1 MSTAAQAVP
10 VCTQCA
16 IHVESVF
23 HVAGM
28 CCADEALLL
37 ERRLGPLAG
46 VERLSVDVIGQKMHV
61 AYDAAVLTSARITD
75 AVAEIGMRAWLEH
88 ERPVDPPASADDM
101 WPLALAGVVAG
112 VGVGLQLLVADARWA
127 WPSFALAIVVAGR
140 QPFRKALNSVRRRT
154 LDIHVLMLLAVAG
167 ALALGDWAEAATVVW
182 LFAASQWL
190 EVRTMERA
198 REAIR
203 SVITLAPT
211 EALVRHGGH
220 EHRMPVSRIA
230 PGAILLVAPGEK
242 IPLDGV
248 VTAGHSDVNQA
259 PITGES
265 LPVDRAPGDEVFAGT
280 INGHGALEL
289 RVTRAVRD
297 TTLARIVHLVE
308 TAQTERAPA
317 QQFIDRFARW
327 YTPAVVVAAA
337 LVFLVPVVLLGAPA
351 GAWAYRALVLLVVAC
366 PCALVISTPVS
377 IVAALATAARRGV
390 LIKGGAHL
398 ERLAGVRV
406 VAFDKTGTLTCGEPV
421 VVTVARVAGG
431 VADDEGDAL
440 AAAAAVESRSA
451 HPIARAVVDAARARG
466 LAATGATDVTVRP
479 GRGAEGTWR
488 GRRVLAGN
496 TRLMRERGLATADV
510 ERLANDMAARGETAV
525 FVALDG
531 RARLGLGIADRP
543 RPAAAEVVGLLRAQ
557 GIAHVAL
564 LTGDTP
570 QAAAVLAAA
579 AGVTDVRAGLLPE
592 DKLTAVRELRAEYGA
607 VAMVGDGVNDAP
619 ALAAA
624 DVGIAMGAIGSA
636 TALEAADIA
645 LMSDDLQKIPYALRL
660 SRATL
665 ANVRVNVAIALGLK
679 VAVLAL
685 AVAGRSTLWMAVLA
699 DTGASVL
706 VVANAM
712 RLLRHR

>member
-1 MSTAAQAVP
+1 MSTAARAVP

-154 LDIHVLMLLAVAG
+154 LDIHVLMLLAVAN

-211 EALVRHGGH
+211 EALVRHGGY
-220 EHRMPVSRIA
+220 EHRMLVSRIA
-230 PGAILLVAPGEK
+230 SGVILLVAPGEK

-488 GRRVLAGN
+488 GRRVLVGN
-496 TRLMRERGLATADV
+496 TRLMREHGLATADV
-510 ERLANDMAARGETAV
+510 ERLADDMAARGETAV